1 MFWHSITDNLLHVP
15 ILFFFL
21 GLLAVAVRSDLE
33 IPPQIGKFLSLYLLF
48 SIGLKG
54 GFELADSHAGAST
67 VWVMLACVLFS
78 FAVPFLA
85 YPILK
90 LRINHHDAGAIAASY
105 GSVSAAAFAA
115 GVAFCEVHS
124 IQYDG
129 FMVAS
134 LALMESPAIVAG
146 MILIRRAELKAASAD
161 PNEGDVPPVTDWKAI
176 IHESLFNGS
185 VFLLM
190 GALVVGMVTG
200 HKGKTEVDAFM
211 ESIFTGFLSLYML
224 NMGLLAGGRITELKK
239 AGVFLTGFAV
249 LFPVLT
255 GLIGLLLAYAMGLSP
270 GNAFLFTVLATS
282 CSNIAVPAAMSISV
296 PQANMGLVLPMAL
309 GVSFTLTVTLGI
321 PLIHR
326 AIELLW

>member
-54 GFELADSHAGAST
+54 GFELADSHAGASPL
-67 VWVMLACVLFS
+67 WVMLACVLFS

-115 GVAFCEVHS
+115 GVAFCEVNG
-124 IQYDG
+124 IKYDG
-129 FMVAS
+129 YMVAS
-134 LALMESPAIVAG
+134 LALMESPAIIAG
-146 MILIRRAELKAASAD
+146 MILIRQAESKAAKAAQAVG
-161 PNEGDVPPVTDWKAI
+161 EKPPVTNWKAI
-176 IHESLFNGS
+176 IHESFFNGS
-185 VFLLM
+185 VFLLL
-190 GALVVGMVTG
+190 GALVVGMLTG
-200 HKGKTEVDAFM
+200 HKGKNEVDEFM
-211 ESIFTGFLSLYML
+211 ENIFSGFLSLYML
-224 NMGLLAGGRITELKK
+224 NMGLLAGGRITELKR
-239 AGVFLTGFAV
+239 AGMFLTGFAV

-255 GLIGLLLAYAMGLSP
+255 GALGLLLAYLLGLSP
-270 GNAFLFTVLATS
+270 GDAFLFTVLASS

-321 PLIHR
+321 PLINR
-326 AIELLW
+326 AIELIW